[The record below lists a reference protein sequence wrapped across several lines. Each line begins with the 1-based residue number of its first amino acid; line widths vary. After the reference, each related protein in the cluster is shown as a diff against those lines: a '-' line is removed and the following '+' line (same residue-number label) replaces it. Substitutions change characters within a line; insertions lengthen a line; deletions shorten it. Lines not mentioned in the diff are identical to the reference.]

1 MTGEFSRRS
10 FLKYTALTAVAVA
23 GSSLLTGCSGYAP
36 VQHAPG
42 TSNTV
47 LKVVSTLDWVEYDEE
62 TNTTLFRLV
71 VTNGR
76 KNALEVTKANFA
88 VKADGYLADQNNKL
102 EVTSPD
108 ALSYQVKQGETVT
121 YHVMAKGLNAL
132 TDGPVTLTFYPTC
145 SILSSTPT
153 GNWPQ
158 RFWNRISPTPLRPD
172 LPGRKNILVN
182 NGGISHVL
190 YIFPPRIPEVFGS
203 HRSGCGRC
211 QSAGRL

>member
-88 VKADGYLADQNNKL
+88 VKAEGYLAYQNDKL
-102 EVTSPD
+102 QVIYPD
-108 ALSYQVKQGETVT
+108 SLSHQVKQGETFT
-121 YHVMAKGLNAL
+121 YYVYAKGLDML
-132 TDGPVTLTFYPTC
+132 TDGPVTLTFYPDLQYSEFNANWELTADVLVPEE
-145 SILSSTPT
+145 SGPSTT
-153 GNWPQ
+153 
-158 RFWNRISPTPLRPD
+158 
-172 LPGRKNILVN
+172 
-182 NGGISHVL
+182 
-190 YIFPPRIPEVFGS
+190 
-203 HRSGCGRC
+203 
-211 QSAGRL
+211 

>member
-47 LKVVSTLDWVEYDEE
+47 LKVVSTLDRVEYDED

-71 VTNGR
+71 VKNGR

-88 VKADGYLADQNNKL
+88 VKTADGYLAYQNDKL
-102 EVTSPD
+102 QVTSPD
-108 ALSYQVKQGETVT
+108 ALSHQVKQGETVT

-132 TDGPVTLTFYPTC
+132 TDGPVTLTFYPD
-145 SILSSTPT
+145 LQYPEFNANWELAADVLEPDLSTPST
-153 GNWPQ
+153 
-158 RFWNRISPTPLRPD
+158 T
-172 LPGRKNILVN
+172 
-182 NGGISHVL
+182 
-190 YIFPPRIPEVFGS
+190 
-203 HRSGCGRC
+203 
-211 QSAGRL
+211 

>member
-47 LKVVSTLDWVEYDEE
+47 LKVVSTLDRVEYDEV

-76 KNALEVTKANFA
+76 VNALEVTKANFA
-88 VKADGYLADQNNKL
+88 VKAEGYLAYQNDKL
-102 EVTSPD
+102 QVIYPD
-108 ALSYQVKQGETVT
+108 SLSHQVKQGETFT
-121 YHVMAKGLNAL
+121 YYVKAKGLNAL
-132 TDGPVTLTFYPTC
+132 EDGPVTLTFYPDLQY
-145 SILSSTPT
+145 SEFSANWELAAEVLEPGESGPSTT
-153 GNWPQ
+153 
-158 RFWNRISPTPLRPD
+158 
-172 LPGRKNILVN
+172 
-182 NGGISHVL
+182 
-190 YIFPPRIPEVFGS
+190 
-203 HRSGCGRC
+203 
-211 QSAGRL
+211 

>member
-47 LKVVSTLDWVEYDEE
+47 LKVVSTLDRVEYDEV

-76 KNALEVTKANFA
+76 VNALEVTKANFA
-88 VKADGYLADQNNKL
+88 VMADGYLADQNNKL

-108 ALSYQVKQGETVT
+108 GLSYQVKRGETVT
-121 YHVMAKGLNAL
+121 YHVRAKELNAL
-132 TDGPVTLTFYPTC
+132 TDGPVTLTFYPDLQYPEFNANWELAAEVLEPE
-145 SILSSTPT
+145 LSDPSTT
-153 GNWPQ
+153 
-158 RFWNRISPTPLRPD
+158 
-172 LPGRKNILVN
+172 
-182 NGGISHVL
+182 
-190 YIFPPRIPEVFGS
+190 
-203 HRSGCGRC
+203 
-211 QSAGRL
+211 

>member
-47 LKVVSTLDWVEYDEE
+47 LKVVSTLDRVEYDEDS
-62 TNTTLFRLV
+62 NTTLFRLV
-71 VTNGR
+71 VKNGR
-76 KNALEVTKANFA
+76 VNALQLTKANFA

-108 ALSYQVKQGETVT
+108 GLKYQVKRGETFT
-121 YHVMAKGLNAL
+121 YNVLAKELNAL
-132 TDGPVTLTFYPTC
+132 TDGPVTLTFYPD
-145 SILSSTPT
+145 LQYPEFNA
-153 GNWPQ
+153 NWE
-158 RFWNRISPTPLRPD
+158 LAADVLEPD
-172 LPGRKNILVN
+172 L
-182 NGGISHVL
+182 
-190 YIFPPRIPEVFGS
+190 
-203 HRSGCGRC
+203 
-211 QSAGRL
+211 SAPSAT

>member
-47 LKVVSTLDWVEYDEE
+47 LKVVSTLEQVTYDKE
-62 TNTTLFRLV
+62 TNTTSFRLV
-71 VTNGR
+71 VKNGR

-132 TDGPVTLTFYPTC
+132 TDGPVTLTFYPD
-145 SILSSTPT
+145 LQYPEFNA
-153 GNWPQ
+153 NWE
-158 RFWNRISPTPLRPD
+158 LAAEVLEPD
-172 LPGRKNILVN
+172 LSDP
-182 NGGISHVL
+182 
-190 YIFPPRIPEVFGS
+190 
-203 HRSGCGRC
+203 
-211 QSAGRL
+211 ATT

>member
-42 TSNTV
+42 TSNVV
-47 LKVVSTLDWVEYDEE
+47 LKVVSTLDRVEYKEDD
-62 TNTTLFRLV
+62 NITLFRVV

-76 KNALEVTKANFA
+76 NNALQLTKANFA
-88 VKADGYLADQNNKL
+88 VKAAGYLADQNNKL

-108 ALSYQVKQGETVT
+108 ALKYQVKQGETVT

-132 TDGPVTLTFYPTC
+132 TDGPVTLTFYPD
-145 SILSSTPT
+145 LQYPEFNA
-153 GNWPQ
+153 NWE
-158 RFWNRISPTPLRPD
+158 LAAEVLEPD
-172 LPGRKNILVN
+172 LSDP
-182 NGGISHVL
+182 
-190 YIFPPRIPEVFGS
+190 
-203 HRSGCGRC
+203 
-211 QSAGRL
+211 ATT

>member
-76 KNALEVTKANFA
+76 NNALEVTKANFA
-88 VKADGYLADQNNKL
+88 VKADRYLAYQNDKL
-102 EVTSPD
+102 QVTSPD
-108 ALSYQVKQGETVT
+108 ALSHQVKKNETVT
-121 YHVMAKGLNAL
+121 YFVSAKGLNAL
-132 TDGPVTLTFYPTC
+132 TDGPVTFTFYPDLEY
-145 SILSSTPT
+145 SEFSA
-153 GNWPQ
+153 NWEL
-158 RFWNRISPTPLRPD
+158 TADAL
-172 LPGRKNILVN
+172 K
-182 NGGISHVL
+182 
-190 YIFPPRIPEVFGS
+190 
-203 HRSGCGRC
+203 
-211 QSAGRL
+211 SAT

>member
-23 GSSLLTGCSGYAP
+23 GSNLLTGCSGYAP

-62 TNTTLFRLV
+62 TSTTFFRLV

-88 VKADGYLADQNNKL
+88 VKAEGYLAYQNAKQQ
-102 EVTSPD
+102 VIYPD
-108 ALSYQVKQGETVT
+108 SKSHQVKQGEPFT
-121 YHVMAKGLNAL
+121 YYEKAKDLNAL
-132 TDGPVTLTFYPTC
+132 TDGPVTLTYY
-145 SILSSTPT
+145 
-153 GNWPQ
+153 
-158 RFWNRISPTPLRPD
+158 PD
-172 LPGRKNILVN
+172 LQY
-182 NGGISHVL
+182 SE
-190 YIFPPRIPEVFGS
+190 F
-203 HRSGCGRC
+203 
-211 QSAGRL
+211 SANWELTADALKSAT

>member
-23 GSSLLTGCSGYAP
+23 GSNLLTGCSGYAP

-76 KNALEVTKANFA
+76 NNALEVTKANFA
-88 VKADGYLADQNNKL
+88 IKADRYLAYQNDKL
-102 EVTSPD
+102 QVTSPD
-108 ALSYQVKQGETVT
+108 ALSHQVKKGETVT
-121 YHVMAKGLNAL
+121 YYVTAKGLNAL
-132 TDGPVTLTFYPTC
+132 TDGPVTFTFYPDLEY
-145 SILSSTPT
+145 SEFSA
-153 GNWPQ
+153 NWEL
-158 RFWNRISPTPLRPD
+158 TADAL
-172 LPGRKNILVN
+172 K
-182 NGGISHVL
+182 
-190 YIFPPRIPEVFGS
+190 
-203 HRSGCGRC
+203 
-211 QSAGRL
+211 SAT

>member
-23 GSSLLTGCSGYAP
+23 GSSLLSGCEYGYNP

-42 TSNTV
+42 TSNVV
-47 LKVVSTLDWVEYDEE
+47 LKVVSTLERVEYDEE
-62 TNTTLFRLV
+62 SNTTLFRLV

-108 ALSYQVKQGETVT
+108 ALSHQVKQGETVT
-121 YHVMAKGLNAL
+121 YNVMARGLNAL
-132 TDGPVTLTFYPTC
+132 TDGPVTLTFYPDLQYPEFNANGELAAEVLEPEE
-145 SILSSTPT
+145 SGPSTT
-153 GNWPQ
+153 
-158 RFWNRISPTPLRPD
+158 
-172 LPGRKNILVN
+172 
-182 NGGISHVL
+182 
-190 YIFPPRIPEVFGS
+190 
-203 HRSGCGRC
+203 
-211 QSAGRL
+211 

>member
-47 LKVVSTLDWVEYDEE
+47 LKVVSTLDRVEYDEE

-88 VKADGYLADQNNKL
+88 VKAEGYLAYQNDKL
-102 EVTSPD
+102 QVIYPD
-108 ALSYQVKQGETVT
+108 SLSHQVKQGETVT

-132 TDGPVTLTFYPTC
+132 TDGPVTLTFYPD
-145 SILSSTPT
+145 LQYPEFNA
-153 GNWPQ
+153 NWE
-158 RFWNRISPTPLRPD
+158 LAAEVLEPD
-172 LPGRKNILVN
+172 LSDP
-182 NGGISHVL
+182 STT
-190 YIFPPRIPEVFGS
+190 
-203 HRSGCGRC
+203 
-211 QSAGRL
+211 